1 MTQFAFTDNYDAY
14 GQPRRQVGLAVPRY
28 RDYRTA
34 APSGEPYLGTLAET
48 QYAQR
53 DDAERY
59 MVTRVSGSASF
70 EIF

>member
-1 MTQFAFTDNYDAY
+1 MGVA
-14 GQPRRQVGLAVPRY
+14 LPRY

-53 DDAERY
+53 DEAERY
-59 MVTRVSGSASF
+59 MVTHVSGSASY

>member
-1 MTQFAFTDNYDAY
+1 MGVA
-14 GQPRRQVGLAVPRY
+14 LPRY

-59 MVTRVSGSASF
+59 MVTHVSGSASY